1 MNKSTNEVPAM
12 ETESGQ
18 SPKWWRCD
26 THGAAHAGAWGCPEC
41 VRELRG
47 ERRVLEGWIT
57 SALLVLRTLDAED
70 SEDGGEELR
79 KLLED
84 GVRLVCKHPATQKQE
99 ERSRSAAAM
108 TMADLVDDYR
118 AKALQP
124 GQLAPGTI
132 TYREADFDMV
142 ILPRFR
148 SWEVRKVTSLDVVQM
163 LKDAKR
169 TWAITKRV
177 LTSMSKLMDH
187 AMGMM
192 VIPANP
198 CTGIKLSALMGPK
211 PTPRRRVMLDAEEL
225 RTILPTIDDTIG
237 RINGLAFRI
246 QMATC
251 VRGVEL
257 VKARKE
263 HINLETGSWWVPDEN
278 VKTRSGF
285 LVPLS
290 PPVVEWM
297 KELIAL
303 SGDSDYLL
311 PARRED
317 RGDTHIGRTTL
328 LAAFKRAFARG
339 DIDIRAFT
347 PHDTRSTAKGHL
359 RNLGFSREISEI
371 ALNHALKGMDGIYDV
386 REEIPERR
394 RALSAWTDFLIQ
406 CETGQKP
413 TPPSN
418 VIQMRRVA

>member
-1 MNKSTNEVPAM
+1 MAKTTHNLTDLQLRRWIAAAQPVAKSDGDGLTF
-12 ETESGQ
+12 TLS
-18 SPKWWRCD
+18 S
-26 THGAAHAGAWGCPEC
+26 AGTASWVLRYRNQAGRRKELTLGNYPDISLANA
-41 VRELRG
+41 RELARAK
-47 ERRVLEGWIT
+47 RAAI
-57 SALLVLRTLDAED
+57 DAGHD
-70 SEDGGEELR
+70 
-79 KLLED
+79 
-84 GVRLVCKHPATQKQE
+84 PAAQKQE
-99 ERSRSAAAM
+99 ERGRSAAAM

-132 TYREADFDMV
+132 TYREADFAMV

-163 LKDAKR
+163 LKDARR

-211 PTPRRRVMLDAEEL
+211 PTPRRRVMLAEEEL
-225 RTILPTIDDTIG
+225 KTILPTIDDTIG
-237 RINGLAFRI
+237 RINGLAFRV

-251 VRGVEL
+251 VRGIEL

-303 SGDSDYLL
+303 SGDSAYLL

-317 RGDTHIGRTTL
+317 RGDTHIGRTTM

-371 ALNHALKGMDGIYDV
+371 ALNHALKGMEGIYDV

-406 CETGQKP
+406 CETGTKP

-418 VIQMRRVA
+418 VIPMRRVA